1 MVVALMVDEIA
12 SLLAAVT
19 PGLPALTESTLWRG
33 KTMATVIRSVT
44 LAGVFMMEM
53 TACPLQTIALKSN
66 WIFLFACMY
75 LSNCLL
81 VGRFSLYM
89 NKALLTEQAGG
100 RKGGREANE
109 TKMNPN
115 IANGSENIGINKSV
129 TVSIGGRVKIN
140 ITVG

>member
-1 MVVALMVDEIA
+1 MVDEIA

-19 PGLPALTESTLWRG
+19 PGSPALTEITLWRG
-33 KTMATVIRSVT
+33 KTRATVIKSVT
-44 LAGVFMMEM
+44 LAGVFMMET

-66 WIFLFACMY
+66 LIFLFACMY

-89 NKALLTEQAGG
+89 NKALFTEQAGG
-100 RKGGREANE
+100 RKEEGREANE

-115 IANGSENIGINKSV
+115 IVNGSGNIGINRSV
-129 TVSIGGRVKIN
+129 TISIGGGVKIN